1 MEGTLKLWAM
11 LFAVALIPGG
21 SVGYL
26 IARLPFGI
34 GWLTA
39 AAACLAFLLGYI
51 LSITL
56 PVGAITTQMHM
67 RNIALYSLPIFTAI
81 LLGSLAKRYTRPPPR
96 S

>member
-1 MEGTLKLWAM
+1 MEGILKLWTM
-11 LFAVALIPGG
+11 LFAVSLIPGG

-26 IARLPFGI
+26 IARLPFGL

-56 PVGAITTQMHM
+56 PVGAITTQMHV
-67 RNIALYSLPIFTAI
+67 RNILLYSFPIFIAI
-81 LLGSLAKRYTRPPPR
+81 LVGSLAKRYARLPPR
-96 S
+96 